1 MGKSRL
7 SEEQIVGVLQEL
19 DSGAKIA
26 EVCRR
31 HGVADAAIHR
41 WRQKYGGLQVSDAR
55 RLKALELHVRVVP
68 HQQLE
73 LERREATLSH
83 CAVVTVALRA
93 HARHHPVR
101 GEFGAVR
108 ARRVLRPRIR
118 MMNQPGPGAPR
129 LPRHPQRA
137 EGQLDF
143 QRAPHRLHPLTPA
156 EFARTFL
163 LPTARMS
170 AKDWTSRR
178 GTSSSLPRAVRRN
191 LIRLLSRTS
200 ALFAITGYKTVS
212 AVIASSIVAAF
223 VETVGLV
230 SILPFMSVVTDP
242 AVLNRFHWLTV
253 VLNRL
258 SVHTHR
264 EAVIVFAIVTVGLLC
279 VANAVTA
286 ANIWLQHRFM
296 LRIRGEIARKLY
308 SGYLDQP
315 YTFFLDRSREVLAN
329 VILEDIS
336 FVCSALLLPITQ
348 VLARMFAT
356 AAVFAALVAL
366 SPVAGT
372 IAMVSLLATYALI
385 YRSAHRRQGRLGV
398 ARYTSNYALRSNVL
412 STFRAFKEL
421 RVLGREQSSVDH
433 FAHHLRIVS
442 QAEVTSTLA
451 SAMPRLL
458 VEMLIYT
465 FLVALTVSLFLASS
479 ASTAITLVATLAL
492 AGYRIMPAVQQ
503 AFAAAVG
510 LRFHY
515 KSVTA
520 VLDDFALLD
529 RQSAH
534 GERSQEKMPFR
545 REIVIDDVSYR
556 FRGAATPLFDGLSFR
571 IRRGQRVA
579 ITGRSGIGKSTFLDI
594 LLGLLAPTSGT
605 VSVDGASIHADSQRW
620 QNSLGFVPQEVCIK
634 DATIAENVA
643 LGIPTDAID
652 DEALRRAAKLAQASE
667 FIATLPLG
675 FNTTIGSSG
684 VQLSGGQKQRIALA
698 RALYRSPSVL
708 VLDEPT
714 SSLDVG
720 LQDRLIEDLF
730 GLSRDITIIIV
741 SHSDRVASRCDLQI
755 PLGPKVDSSMS

>member
-1 MGKSRL
+1 MRS
-7 SEEQIVGVLQEL
+7 
-19 DSGAKIA
+19 
-26 EVCRR
+26 
-31 HGVADAAIHR
+31 
-41 WRQKYGGLQVSDAR
+41 
-55 RLKALELHVRVVP
+55 
-68 HQQLE
+68 
-73 LERREATLSH
+73 
-83 CAVVTVALRA
+83 
-93 HARHHPVR
+93 
-101 GEFGAVR
+101 
-108 ARRVLRPRIR
+108 
-118 MMNQPGPGAPR
+118 
-129 LPRHPQRA
+129 
-137 EGQLDF
+137 
-143 QRAPHRLHPLTPA
+143 
-156 EFARTFL
+156 
-163 LPTARMS
+163 
-170 AKDWTSRR
+170 
-178 GTSSSLPRAVRRN
+178 N
-191 LIRLLSRTS
+191 LIRLLSRSS
-200 ALFAITGYKTVS
+200 ALFAIAGYKTVA
-212 AVIASSIVAAF
+212 AVIVSSIIAAL
-223 VETVGLV
+223 VETAGLV
-230 SILPFMSVVTDP
+230 SILPFMKVVTDP
-242 AVLNRFHWLTV
+242 AVLDRFHWLTV

-264 EAVIVFAIVTVGLLC
+264 DAVIVFAIVTVGLLC

-286 ANIWLQHRFM
+286 ANMWIQHRFI
-296 LRIRGEIARKLY
+296 LRIRGEISRKLY

-315 YTFFLDRSREVLAN
+315 YTFFLDRSREVLTN
-329 VILEDIS
+329 VILEDVT
-336 FVCSALLLPITQ
+336 FVCSSLLLPLTQ

-356 AAVFAALVAL
+356 AAVFAALIAL
-366 SPVAGT
+366 SPLAGT
-372 IAMVSLLATYALI
+372 IAMVSLLAAYALI
-385 YRSAHRRQGRLGV
+385 YRSTHRRQGRWGA
-398 ARYTSNYALRSNVL
+398 ARYTSQLALRSNVL

-421 RVLGREQSSVDH
+421 RVLGREQLSVEH
-433 FAHHLRIVS
+433 FSHHLSIVS
-442 QAEVTSTLA
+442 QAETTTALA
-451 SAMPRLL
+451 SAAPRLL
-458 VEMLIYT
+458 VELLIYT

-652 DEALRRAAKLAQASE
+652 DEALRRSAKLAQASE
-667 FIATLPLG
+667 FIAALPLG
-675 FNTTIGSSG
+675 FNTTIGSAG

-698 RALYRSPSVL
+698 RALYSSPSVL

-730 GLSRDITIIIV
+730 GLSRDMTIIIV

-755 PLGPKVDSSMS
+755 PLGAKVGSSMS